1 VLTRD
6 DLLQALRAIRVTA
19 PVRAEEVTAS
29 TNATAA
35 RLAEEGAPEWTL
47 VSAGHQ
53 TDGRGRLGRSWDDVA
68 GRALLCSIVLRP
80 EGIAPNRVSMLS
92 LLAGASMAE
101 AIRAVTGR
109 RVTCKWPNDIMLHD
123 AKVGG
128 ILLESS
134 VAQGDL
140 RYVIVGIGVNLDPPD
155 GVEGAGGIGEASL
168 ADLLRVFLERFESE
182 YDAIEPS
189 FPERVKIAWLPV
201 LHSVRDGW
209 HFTALYSNT
218 AQAHQLNRTRDWV
231 VLYFYDDEHAE
242 GQHTVVTETHGPL
255 AGRRVVRGREAQCRT
270 HYAR

>member
-1 VLTRD
+1 MLTRD

-53 TDGRGRLGRSWDDVA
+53 TEGRGRLGRTWDDVA

-140 RYVIVGIGVNLDPPD
+140 RYVIVGIGVNLEPPD

-168 ADLLRVFLERFESE
+168 ADLLRVFLERFEAE
-182 YDAIEPS
+182 YDAMEPS
-189 FPERVKIAWLPV
+189 FPERVRISWLPV
-201 LHSVRDGW
+201 SATIG
-209 HFTALYSNT
+209 
-218 AQAHQLNRTRDWV
+218 QLVEATT
-231 VLYFYDDEHAE
+231 E
-242 GQHTVVTETHGPL
+242 GG
-255 AGRRVVRGREAQCRT
+255 VVRGRATGLDDFGALKLSTDSGEVRVRFGEVHHITQSA
-270 HYAR
+270 